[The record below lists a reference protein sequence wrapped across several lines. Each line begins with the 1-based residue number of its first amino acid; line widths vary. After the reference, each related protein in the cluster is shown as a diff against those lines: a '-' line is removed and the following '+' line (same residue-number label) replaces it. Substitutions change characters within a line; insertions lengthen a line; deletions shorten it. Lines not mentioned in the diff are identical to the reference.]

1 MAKSEQIML
10 FCGRGDTNHLAAAIV
25 SVVNNRR
32 IGESRLQLSHTD
44 FGRFPDG
51 EPDYAFDEWHKI
63 RGKDAVLFLSTHS
76 MELVLEALI
85 LIHAIKKRYGAKS
98 LTVVM
103 PFMAFRRQDHPEIE
117 EEFDL
122 NFWFIYN
129 IKANGADRLI
139 LCDVHSEKTRQ
150 NCELVGL
157 EYHHVKPTPLYAAAL
172 RESITQASELGKQT
186 KILSADM
193 GSLLRTIA
201 LAKILNLPVLLSLK
215 KRKDTGNIV
224 TNVPPTPADLELIA
238 RMETENDIKIELI
251 SKEVVKDAYIIIR
264 EDELDTAGTASDT
277 CRDLLGA
284 EAYRVDLVVTHMKC
298 SPGWKRKAGRR
309 KNCPFAQIMAG
320 DTIYRGSY
328 ENRTGGIIQHVS
340 VAPVIAEK
348 LTEILDA
355 L

>member
-10 FCGRGDTNHLAAAIV
+10 FCGRGDTNHLAADIIN
-25 SVVNNRR
+25 VVNNRR
-32 IGESRLQLSHTD
+32 IGESRLELDHTD
-44 FGRFPDG
+44 FEHFPDG
-51 EPDYAFDEWHKI
+51 EPDFAFEKWHKI
-63 RGKDAVLFLSTHS
+63 RGKDAVLFVSTHS
-76 MELVLEALI
+76 LELVLEALI
-85 LIHAIKKRYGAKS
+85 LIYAIKKRYGAKS
-98 LTVVM
+98 LTVVQ
-103 PFMAFRRQDHPEIE
+103 PFMAFRRQDHPEIN
-117 EEFDL
+117 EEFHL
-122 NFWFIYN
+122 NYWFIYN
-129 IKANGADRLI
+129 LKANGADRLI
-139 LCDVHSEKTRQ
+139 LCDVHSEETRQ

-172 RESITQASELGKQT
+172 REPIAQASELGKQT
-186 KILSADM
+186 KVLSADM

-201 LAKILNLPVLLSLK
+201 LAKILKLPVLLSLK
-215 KRKDTGNIV
+215 KRKETGNIV
-224 TNVPPTPADLELIA
+224 TNVPPTPAHLEMITK
-238 RMETENDIKIELI
+238 MEAEHDIKIELM
-251 SKEVVKDAYIIIR
+251 SEEAVKDVYIIIR

-277 CRDLLGA
+277 CRDLLQA
-284 EAYRVDLVVTHMKC
+284 HAYRVDLVVTHMKC

-309 KNCPFAQIMAG
+309 KNCPFTQVIAG